1 MHLEMEVESLL
12 DICRWW
18 VSRRTLQLA
27 YSKSHWI
34 VQIIDTSDP
43 SSRSSSETEEFA
55 HFKRD
60 IYQKV
65 LEIIFKS
72 LKQRSHNGDTHCCGD
87 GVSRILY
94 PGILIES
101 QDAEEAAY
109 FCGCRAARAT
119 HPCPKCLVSHS
130 ELHEIFGNFEL
141 RTPNSMRAALQ
152 KVASAKTK
160 AEKQRILVKY
170 GLHDISVCL
179 LHPQVLIYT
188 DM

>member
-1 MHLEMEVESLL
+1 M
-12 DICRWW
+12 
-18 VSRRTLQLA
+18 
-27 YSKSHWI
+27 
-34 VQIIDTSDP
+34 QINDPSDP
-43 SSRSSSETEEFA
+43 SSRTSVETEEFA
-55 HFKRD
+55 HFKRN

-72 LKQRSHNGDTHCCGD
+72 LKHRSHNGDTHCCAD
-87 GVSRILY
+87 GINRILY

-130 ELHEIFGNFEL
+130 ELHNIFGNFKL
-141 RTPNSMRAALQ
+141 RTPGNMQAALA
-152 KVASAKTK
+152 KVSSSKTK

-179 LHPQVLIYT
+179 FNSQFCTSTNCGCTALSVGLSFF
-188 DM
+188 